1 MVVLVVCIAHIVYL
15 HKATCTQH
23 DKLNTT
29 CVCTITNSTN
39 VFFNESYHY
48 QDLSCEEVNCFLM
61 GIVAMSCVLNMLS
74 IILEVMYLCVHAKD
88 ASKRYNYVK
97 VPLRDH
103 QVQDRWP
110 TLVFSNL
117 KILKQNV
124 GKFGNV
130 ASVEPKWH
138 KVYIMYRN
146 FYCIHYTPWR
156 IKTKKNVYFS
166 MFYWNIICICFYF
179 LTLVSHVAKYS
190 KI

>member
-1 MVVLVVCIAHIVYL
+1 MAVLVVCIAHIVYL

-74 IILEVMYLCVHAKD
+74 IVLEVMYLCVHAKD

-103 QVQDRWP
+103 QMQDR
-110 TLVFSNL
+110 
-117 KILKQNV
+117 
-124 GKFGNV
+124 
-130 ASVEPKWH
+130 
-138 KVYIMYRN
+138 
-146 FYCIHYTPWR
+146 
-156 IKTKKNVYFS
+156 
-166 MFYWNIICICFYF
+166 
-179 LTLVSHVAKYS
+179 
-190 KI
+190 